1 MREERKVVTALFADL
16 VGSTALAESVDAEV
30 GRLVVADAVA
40 RIVHL
45 VEQFGGTVKDLAGD
59 GVLALFGAPLAHED
73 DAERAVRS
81 GLAIAHEIDAYS
93 EEVRRGWGIAG
104 FGVRIGIATGPVV
117 LGAVGAG
124 KRVEYGAYGDTVNI
138 AARLQS
144 AAAPGAVLVSAATRD
159 LVETIFDWDAPGDL
173 ELKGKN
179 APVSASRVAG
189 GAAGARDGGRHGP
202 LVGRERELTLAQAV
216 LDAVS
221 AGTGGVLFVTGE
233 AGIGKS
239 RLVAELQARA
249 SHQPT
254 DTPPPLWLEGRCVSY
269 GESMPFWPFRD
280 LLRGWLGVSIDE
292 PELRVRIALRRA
304 LDSVSPESSAERYPY
319 LGSVLGLTLEPDAAA
334 RLAELSPEALQYRSF
349 EVMGE
354 LIAGLGL
361 DRPVIVALEDMHW
374 ADATSIELATRLL
387 ALPEHAAVLLVF
399 TQRLER
405 DHPCWRLRETA
416 GREHP
421 HRVTELA
428 LEPLSGHADGEL
440 LAGLIGGALPD
451 GLAQRVLEAAEG
463 NPFYLEELVR
473 SLADAGA
480 LRAAGDTWVFDH
492 DAEVAL
498 PATVEQVILAR
509 IDRLPDADH
518 DVLLAAAV
526 VGRHFGLPLLEG
538 VCDAGADVRS
548 SLLELQRLDLVRE
561 ERRWPQPEYRFKH
574 ALIQDG
580 AYRTILGS
588 SRHSL
593 HRRAAE
599 WLESRHADAPH
610 EVYGLLAHHWLAA
623 DDGDKAI
630 RYLTLAGDRA
640 REEWSLDEAIEHY
653 RGLLPLLEERD
664 ERAQASEVLFKLALA
679 LQTSMRFAEAN
690 TVYGRAFDQ
699 WQPARSVHPAT
710 ATVRVATSYVPRVPD
725 PARAGWWPDI
735 QLCMQLFDRLVEAR
749 PGRSIV
755 PSLAERWELSDDGLR
770 YRFTLRAGLRWSDGE
785 PLTASDVEY
794 GIRRVLDPGQPG
806 ASVAVYF
813 VLENAQDY
821 YLGHERDAGRVGVHA
836 IDERTVEFRL
846 AAPAPY
852 FMSVMNRPDGG
863 PQPQH
868 AIESDGDDWTDPAR
882 QVVSGSFRQTERTLE
897 RLVIERRA
905 DHASGAGNV
914 ARVEFVRADVAEG
927 LHAYSRGEVDM
938 VRVIYSPRVADHLPA
953 SDQTAQPGPA
963 AWTAY
968 VGFNHA
974 HPVVSRIDAR
984 RALALSIDRD
994 ALAAALPANLPV
1006 ATGGIVPPALQGH
1019 TPDIAPRFEPDR
1031 ARELW
1036 AAAGLTPGTRLGLAA
1051 QDVWGPMLD
1060 VLLGG
1065 WRDVLGLEV
1074 DVHPWRAADVPTLGR
1089 PWDIAPLYLAGW
1101 LPGYPDPEYCLRLLL
1116 QSTAKTNEGGYSD
1129 AAYDE
1134 LIERARQQRNGA
1146 DRLEL
1151 FHQADRI
1158 AVVDQAAL
1166 IPLCYGRNMAFVKE
1180 HVQGWW
1186 EFAKSSAA
1194 LRDLVVDQAPARRAR

>member
-1 MREERKVVTALFADL
+1 MVTALFADL

-93 EEVRRGWGIAG
+93 EEVRRGRGIAD
-104 FGVRIGIATGPVV
+104 FGVRVGIATGPVV

-124 KRVEYGAYGDTVNI
+124 QRVEYGAYGDTVNI

-144 AAAPGAVLVSAATRD
+144 AAAAGAVLVSAATRD
-159 LVETIFDWDAPGDL
+159 LVEAIFDWDAPGDL

-179 APVSASRVAG
+179 VPVSASRVTG
-189 GAAGARDGGRHGP
+189 GAAGARAGGRHGA
-202 LVGRERELTLAQAV
+202 LVGRTRELTQAQAV

-239 RLVAELQARA
+239 RLVAELHARA

-254 DTPPPLWLEGRCVSY
+254 DAPPPLWLEGRCVSY

-280 LLRGWLGVSIDE
+280 LLRGWLEVSIDE

-304 LDSVSPESSAERYPY
+304 LDAVSPESSAERYPY

-334 RLAELSPEALQYRSF
+334 RVAELSPEALQYRSF

-354 LIAGLGL
+354 LIAGLAR

-387 ALPEHAAVLLVF
+387 ALPEDAAVLLIF

-428 LEPLSGHADGEL
+428 LEPLTGHADREL
-440 LAGLIGGALPD
+440 LAGLVGGALPD

-480 LRAAGDTWVFDH
+480 LRVAGDTWVFDH

-509 IDRLPDADH
+509 IDRLRDADH

-538 VCDAGADVRS
+538 VCHAGTDVRS

-580 AYRTILGS
+580 AYRTILGP

-664 ERAQASEVLFKLALA
+664 QRAEASEVLFKLALA

-699 WQPARSVHPAT
+699 WQPARSERPAT
-710 ATVRVATSYVPRVPD
+710 ATVRVATSYVPPRAGPGPSRLVAGHPALHAAVRSSGRGTTRALDRAIAGGALGAVRRRSALPLHPSRRAALVGRRAADRFRCRVRHPTGAR
-725 PARAGWWPDI
+725 PRAAGCVGRRVLRARKRPGLLPRARAGCGPRGRAR
-735 QLCMQLFDRLVEAR
+735 DRRAD
-749 PGRSIV
+749 GRV
-755 PSLAERWELSDDGLR
+755 PAGG
-770 YRFTLRAGLRWSDGE
+770 TRAL
-785 PLTASDVEY
+785 L
-794 GIRRVLDPGQPG
+794 
-806 ASVAVYF
+806 
-813 VLENAQDY
+813 
-821 YLGHERDAGRVGVHA
+821 HERD
-836 IDERTVEFRL
+836 E
-846 AAPAPY
+846 
-852 FMSVMNRPDGG
+852 
-863 PQPQH
+863 Q
-868 AIESDGDDWTDPAR
+868 
-882 QVVSGSFRQTERTLE
+882 
-897 RLVIERRA
+897 
-905 DHASGAGNV
+905 
-914 ARVEFVRADVAEG
+914 
-927 LHAYSRGEVDM
+927 
-938 VRVIYSPRVADHLPA
+938 
-953 SDQTAQPGPA
+953 
-963 AWTAY
+963 
-968 VGFNHA
+968 
-974 HPVVSRIDAR
+974 AR
-984 RALALSIDRD
+984 RWPS
-994 ALAAALPANLPV
+994 AAA
-1006 ATGGIVPPALQGH
+1006 
-1019 TPDIAPRFEPDR
+1019 RDR
-1031 ARELW
+1031 A
-1036 AAAGLTPGTRLGLAA
+1036 
-1051 QDVWGPMLD
+1051 
-1060 VLLGG
+1060 
-1065 WRDVLGLEV
+1065 
-1074 DVHPWRAADVPTLGR
+1074 
-1089 PWDIAPLYLAGW
+1089 
-1101 LPGYPDPEYCLRLLL
+1101 
-1116 QSTAKTNEGGYSD
+1116 
-1129 AAYDE
+1129 
-1134 LIERARQQRNGA
+1134 
-1146 DRLEL
+1146 
-1151 FHQADRI
+1151 
-1158 AVVDQAAL
+1158 
-1166 IPLCYGRNMAFVKE
+1166 
-1180 HVQGWW
+1180 
-1186 EFAKSSAA
+1186 
-1194 LRDLVVDQAPARRAR
+1194 